1 MKAIILAS
9 VFASLVFA
17 VNLNARNVKVYSNVV
32 NSESG
37 VKKEYVAVDNET
49 LEPVTKKNYV
59 YASDGRILERSVDEW
74 SETDG
79 WRNVNKHVYIYGDT
93 DKVTHI
99 TYTKWNKQAN
109 AWADKS
115 GCLIYIY
122 DKDDELLAIE
132 RVEIDNKKN
141 NFITQR

>member
-59 YASDGRILERSVDEW
+59 YAGDGRILERSVDE
-74 SETDG
+74 
-79 WRNVNKHVYIYGDT
+79 
-93 DKVTHI
+93 
-99 TYTKWNKQAN
+99 
-109 AWADKS
+109 
-115 GCLIYIY
+115 
-122 DKDDELLAIE
+122 
-132 RVEIDNKKN
+132 
-141 NFITQR
+141 